1 MLIYV
6 VYQLFI
12 DLPSL
17 LSDPQ
22 ANPVQIFGT
31 IPKHESETDDAKDD
45 KDLDL
50 PGLTEDSQVDPIDEI
65 GAIPELD
72 SVMGNDNNKVS
83 GNDIFE

>member
-1 MLIYV
+1 MFIYV
-6 VYQLFI
+6 VYQLFL
-12 DLPSL
+12 DLPGL

-22 ANPVQIFGT
+22 ANPVQIFGAVARDKSAT
-31 IPKHESETDDAKDD
+31 GKAKEN

-72 SVMGNDNNKVS
+72 SVKGNDNEVS
-83 GNDIFE
+83 GNDMFK

>member
-6 VYQLFI
+6 VYQLFL
-12 DLPSL
+12 DLPGL

-22 ANPVQIFGT
+22 ANPVQIFGAV
-31 IPKHESETDDAKDD
+31 PKLKSATDEAKEK

-50 PGLTEDSQVDPIDEI
+50 PGLTEDSHVDPIDEI

-72 SVMGNDNNKVS
+72 SVKGDDNTVS
-83 GNDIFE
+83 GIATFK